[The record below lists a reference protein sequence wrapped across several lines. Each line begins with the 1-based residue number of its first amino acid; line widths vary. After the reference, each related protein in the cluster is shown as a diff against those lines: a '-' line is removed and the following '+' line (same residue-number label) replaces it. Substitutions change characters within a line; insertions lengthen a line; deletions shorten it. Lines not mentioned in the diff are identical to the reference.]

1 MTATT
6 VDEREDDRAAAATAG
21 RAVRVSVPRAYRF
34 ELVKLVSQWRIRLL
48 VLACWI
54 APALFVAAV
63 RRQSTLPTDTLFG
76 RWMHATGWAG
86 PLVMLGFA
94 GAWALP
100 LLTSVVAGDVF
111 AAEDRLGTWRH
122 LLVAV
127 RSPRRIFAAKAL
139 AGLTVILLLVAG
151 LAASS
156 VVGGVVAVGDQP
168 LVGLDGHL
176 LAPGDAAGKVLLAW
190 VCVLA
195 PTLALAAIGL
205 LGSVLLGRSPMG
217 LLLPALVAPAMQ
229 LAQMLPLPVAVR
241 LALPGYAFIA
251 WNGLFTSPTQLGPLL
266 IGIAVGL
273 LWTVLATTLAYLLFL
288 RRDFTDLTYDGSGRR
303 AITVGLLPTAALVA
317 VTVAVVAV
325 ATPSSGSGI
334 RQNKV
339 QRSVATAF
347 AHLYRMQTEQ
357 LHRPAVTEAELRA
370 TAACTKSDGRT
381 AQEGAGND
389 WRCVVTWHLPGVSVT
404 GSAVYQLDITSD
416 GRFVADGDG
425 PKEVNGYFLVRTS
438 AGDAP
443 NPLWQFD
450 GNVEL
455 LDTTSKG

>member
-6 VDEREDDRAAAATAG
+6 VAHEHAAVA
-21 RAVRVSVPRAYRF
+21 RRVPVARCYRF

-48 VLACWI
+48 VLACWTV
-54 APALFVAAV
+54 PGLFVAAV
-63 RRQSTLPTDTLFG
+63 SLQSTLPSDTLFG

-94 GAWALP
+94 GTWALP

-111 AAEDRLGTWRH
+111 ASEDRLGTWRH

-151 LAASS
+151 LACSS
-156 VVGGVVAVGDQP
+156 TVGGVLAVGNQP

-176 LAPGDAAGKVLLAW
+176 LRPGDAAGKVLLAW
-190 VCVLA
+190 LCVLA

-205 LGSVLLGRSPMG
+205 LGSVALGRSPMA
-217 LLLPALVAPAMQ
+217 LLLPALAALATQ

-251 WNGLFTSPTQLGPLL
+251 WNGLFTGPAQLGPLL
-266 IGIAVGL
+266 IGVVVALVWAVA
-273 LWTVLATTLAYLLFL
+273 ATSLAYLLFL
-288 RRDFTDLTYDGSGRR
+288 RRDFTNPAHDGSGRH
-303 AITVGLLPTAALVA
+303 AITIGLLPPAGLTAL
-317 VTVAVVAV
+317 TVAVIAV
-325 ATPSSGSGI
+325 ATPSTGSGI
-334 RQNKV
+334 EQDKV

-357 LHRPAVTEAELRA
+357 LNRPAVTEARLRA
-370 TAACTKSDGRT
+370 TAACDKGSGQVA
-381 AQEGAGND
+381 AQGPGND
-389 WRCVVTWHLPGVSVT
+389 WRCVVTWHLPGVEAPGT
-404 GSAVYQLDITSD
+404 AIYQLDVTAD

-425 PKEVNGYFLVRTS
+425 PKEVNGYFLVRSPT
-438 AGDAP
+438 GDTP

-455 LDTTSKG
+455 LATTPKG

>member
-1 MTATT
+1 MTATAT
-6 VDEREDDRAAAATAG
+6 HERATGA
-21 RAVRVSVPRAYRF
+21 RRVPVTRAYRF

-54 APALFVAAV
+54 VPALFVAAV
-63 RRQSTLPTDTLFG
+63 SLQSTLPSDTLFG

-94 GAWALP
+94 GTWALP
-100 LLTSVVAGDVF
+100 MLTSVVAGDVF

-151 LAASS
+151 LACSS
-156 VVGGVVAVGDQP
+156 TVGGVLAVGNQP

-176 LAPGDAAGKVLLAW
+176 LTPADAAGKVLLAW
-190 VCVLA
+190 LCVLA

-205 LGSVLLGRSPMG
+205 LGSVALGRSPMG
-217 LLLPALVAPAMQ
+217 LLLPALAALAMQ

-241 LALPGYAFIA
+241 LALPGYAFIS
-251 WNGLFTSPTQLGPLL
+251 WNGLFTSPAQLGPLL
-266 IGIAVGL
+266 IGIVVALV
-273 LWTVLATTLAYLLFL
+273 WTVAATALAYLLFL
-288 RRDFTDLTYDGSGRR
+288 RRDFTNPAYDGSGRR
-303 AITVGLLPTAALVA
+303 AITTGLLPLAGLTAL
-317 VTVAVVAV
+317 TVAVVAV
-325 ATPSSGSGI
+325 ATPSTGSGI
-334 RQNKV
+334 EQDKV

-357 LHRPAVTEAELRA
+357 LNRPEVTETQLRV
-370 TAACTKSDGRT
+370 TAACDKGGGQTT
-381 AQEGAGND
+381 AQGPGND
-389 WRCVVTWHLPGVSVT
+389 WRCVVTWHLPGVDAPGT
-404 GSAVYQLDITSD
+404 AIYQLDVTAD

-425 PKEVNGYFLVRTS
+425 PKEVNGYFLVRTPT
-438 AGDAP
+438 GDTP

-455 LDTTSKG
+455 LSTTPKG

>member
-1 MTATT
+1 MTAT
-6 VDEREDDRAAAATAG
+6 ATHEQATG
-21 RAVRVSVPRAYRF
+21 ARRIPVTRAYRF

-54 APALFVAAV
+54 VPGLFVAAV
-63 RRQSTLPTDTLFG
+63 SLQSTLPSDTLFG

-94 GAWALP
+94 GTWALP
-100 LLTSVVAGDVF
+100 MLTSVVAGDVF

-127 RSPRRIFAAKAL
+127 RSPRRIFAAKTL

-151 LAASS
+151 LACSS
-156 VVGGVVAVGDQP
+156 TVGGVLAVGNQP

-176 LAPGDAAGKVLLAW
+176 LTPADAAGKVLLAW
-190 VCVLA
+190 LCVLA

-205 LGSVLLGRSPMG
+205 LGSVALGRSPMG
-217 LLLPALVAPAMQ
+217 LLLPALAALAMQ

-251 WNGLFTSPTQLGPLL
+251 WNGLFTSPAQLGPLL
-266 IGIAVGL
+266 IGIVVALV
-273 LWTVLATTLAYLLFL
+273 WTVAATALAYLLFL
-288 RRDFTDLTYDGSGRR
+288 RRDFTNPAYDGSGRR
-303 AITVGLLPTAALVA
+303 AITTGLLPLAGLTAL
-317 VTVAVVAV
+317 TVAVVAV
-325 ATPSSGSGI
+325 ATPSTGCGVE
-334 RQNKV
+334 QDKV

-347 AHLYRMQTEQ
+347 AHLYRIQTEQ
-357 LHRPAVTEAELRA
+357 LNRPEVTEARLRV
-370 TAACTKSDGRT
+370 TAACDKGGGRLA
-381 AQEGAGND
+381 AQGPGND
-389 WRCVVTWHLPGVSVT
+389 WRCVVTWHLPGVEAPGT
-404 GSAVYQLDITSD
+404 AVYQLDVTAD

-425 PKEVNGYFLVRTS
+425 PKEVNGYFLVRTPT
-438 AGDAP
+438 GDTP

-455 LDTTSKG
+455 LKTTPKG